1 MRKIILLMV
10 MVMMVSFTL
19 VGFAQTEKELLI
31 KAAKNEIEDLA
42 LPYTSNYEITY
53 DEEDRSLVII
63 FDTSEEFKVDYNIFY
78 LRWWD
83 AQFIALDCFERRD
96 IPLNSISVITNF
108 VDRNDLFKASTKVLF
123 VRRYA
128 NILDG
133 MWRWLD
139 LTEGFLWDKKTESWQ
154 PVEP

>member
-1 MRKIILLMV
+1 MRKIILLVV
-10 MVMMVSFTL
+10 MVVVTFTL
-19 VGFAQTEKELLI
+19 AGFAQTEKELLL

-53 DEEDRSLVII
+53 DEEKKSLIVI
-63 FDTSEEFKVDYNIFY
+63 FETSEKFKVNYNLYY

-108 VDRNDLFKASTKVLF
+108 VGRSQLMRATTKVLF

-128 NILDG
+128 NVLDG
-133 MWRWLD
+133 MGKWLD
-139 LTEGFLWDKKTESWQ
+139 LTESFLWDEKTESWQ
-154 PVEP
+154 PIEP